1 MDSTVLQAL
10 TSRRQVILD
19 NIRDNDEAG
28 SGYRKDIEMNESRR
42 RQLQDMI
49 EEAVSNNGNRT
60 YLHILSQYRLLG
72 MTNAELQIEMAMR
85 DQVIHN
91 QREALRS
98 LWNILYGTG
107 LNQKQILK
115 LAAKQ
120 GLTVEGGPLPSSG
133 PDVTTPPSFL
143 PHRGLP
149 QFMSFPSPQS
159 PACFFQHGFSTTSLL
174 KNQYETPTI
183 CRQEHLSSYY
193 MTSGCSPYSG
203 DGKQW
208 SSGRSMPFFSTPEK
222 PREMSGFFPGTEN
235 AQSQHSKEHSG
246 VQDFGLHRK
255 DPWSMERK

>member
-1 MDSTVLQAL
+1 
-10 TSRRQVILD
+10 
-19 NIRDNDEAG
+19 
-28 SGYRKDIEMNESRR
+28 
-42 RQLQDMI
+42 
-49 EEAVSNNGNRT
+49 
-60 YLHILSQYRLLG
+60 

-98 LWNILYGTG
+98 LWNILYGAG

-120 GLTVEGGPLPSSG
+120 GLTVEGCPLPSSS
-133 PDVTTPPSFL
+133 PDVTTPPSFP
-143 PHRGLP
+143 PHSRLP

-159 PACFFQHGFSTTSLL
+159 EPYSPSTCFVQHGFSTMSLL
-174 KNQYETPTI
+174 KNQNEAPTI

-208 SSGRSMPFFSTPEK
+208 SNGRSMPFFSTPEQ
-222 PREMSGFFPGTEN
+222 PRDIGFYPGTEN
-235 AQSQHSKEHSG
+235 RQSQRSKEHSFS
-246 VQDFGLHRK
+246 QDFSLHRK
-255 DPWSMERK
+255 VISFPLQANKKCINACISRHTNTVRLESTERKGDIA

>member
-1 MDSTVLQAL
+1 
-10 TSRRQVILD
+10 
-19 NIRDNDEAG
+19 
-28 SGYRKDIEMNESRR
+28 
-42 RQLQDMI
+42 
-49 EEAVSNNGNRT
+49 
-60 YLHILSQYRLLG
+60 
-72 MTNAELQIEMAMR
+72 MR

-120 GLTVEGGPLPSSG
+120 GLTVEGCPLPSSS
-133 PDVTTPPSFL
+133 PDVTTPPSFP
-143 PHRGLP
+143 PHSRLP

-159 PACFFQHGFSTTSLL
+159 EPYSLSTCFFQHGYSTMSLL
-174 KNQYETPTI
+174 QNQHETPTI

-203 DGKQW
+203 DRKQW

-222 PREMSGFFPGTEN
+222 PRKMSGFYPGTES
-235 AQSQHSKEHSG
+235 AQYQGSKEHSG
-246 VQDFGLHRK
+246 SHDFSLHRK
-255 DPWSMERK
+255 VNCFPSSTSY